1 MRVVLFASALLVAA
15 GQALSLASPLVQN
28 AAECDAAETLTT
40 SFAQTDAEQL
50 GAAMGLPDQNQLKT
64 KAASAI
70 DKDDKKKMGSEKH
83 AMFHKVK
90 KILSGKND
98 KARDMAGVLADVVD
112 GKPIPGL
119 DKKQEPKPD
128 EPEPPK
134 NDDQVDA
141 YKDNI
146 NFKDTVMQIQT
157 KLEARSRER
166 EKESEAKLQKVVEQL
181 RTRMED
187 MKRNMLQ
194 KSVLDQQ
201 AAVVKYEVAQK
212 KMSNKIYNKMKTNL
226 PKQMRAVIQN
236 AAQAFRK
243 GKVTAE
249 EVEKLLDKHF
259 SDEVWQ
265 NILKCVQGDLT
276 YCTKLNLTRWQQAAD
291 KDIFDLSKKAKQAY
305 NKEEARKTQEV
316 KARVDGIINEK
327 SGIVHTKRQNALDID

>member
-1 MRVVLFASALLVAA
+1 
-15 GQALSLASPLVQN
+15 
-28 AAECDAAETLTT
+28 
-40 SFAQTDAEQL
+40 
-50 GAAMGLPDQNQLKT
+50 
-64 KAASAI
+64 
-70 DKDDKKKMGSEKH
+70 MGSEKH

-119 DKKQEPKPD
+119 DKKPEAKPD
-128 EPEPPK
+128 DPEPPK

-141 YKDNI
+141 YKDNV

-201 AAVVKYEVAQK
+201 AAVVKYEVTQK
-212 KMSNKIYNKMKTNL
+212 KMSDKIYNKMKTSL

-243 GKVTAE
+243 GKVTAD

-276 YCTKLNLTRWQQAAD
+276 FCTKLNLTRWQ
-291 KDIFDLSKKAKQAY
+291 
-305 NKEEARKTQEV
+305 
-316 KARVDGIINEK
+316 
-327 SGIVHTKRQNALDID
+327 